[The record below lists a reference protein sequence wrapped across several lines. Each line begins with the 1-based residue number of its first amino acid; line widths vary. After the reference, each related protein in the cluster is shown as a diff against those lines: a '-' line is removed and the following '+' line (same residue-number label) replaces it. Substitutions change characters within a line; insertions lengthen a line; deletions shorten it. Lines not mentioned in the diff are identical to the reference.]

1 MKKLF
6 AFKNIL
12 ATALLLPVMVAPRA
26 AHAQF
31 GFGIVY
37 DPTNYANAVLRYAQ
51 LVQQLDQLR
60 STYAQ
65 ILNQYNLAVQMS
77 KNIPNMATRY
87 ATSWAPWRYTSA
99 QDAYGN
105 ATSWLNGVNSGS
117 IPTVLS
123 GYQRATNP
131 LQLYS
136 PTLLS
141 SMPTSEA
148 QRIQSDA
155 ATIELTDGAAQNA
168 LETIGAIRANAAST
182 NNTIN
187 NLQNDSLSGD
197 PNLNSEVSVLNKVNA
212 TNVLSLQNGQDTNK
226 LLVAILEQQTILAK
240 QLRDASTNI
249 TNADLA
255 RRQNSVNLGQQLTGG
270 IGQSLNGY
278 QLP

>member
-1 MKKLF
+1 MKKTLM
-6 AFKNIL
+6 I
-12 ATALLLPVMVAPRA
+12 LLLGLSLALPRA

-31 GFGIVY
+31 GLGIVY

-51 LVQQLDQLR
+51 LVQQLNQLR
-60 STYAQ
+60 STYTQ

-77 KNIPNMATRY
+77 KSIPNMSSRY
-87 ATSWAPWRYTSA
+87 AANWSPWRYGSA

-105 ATSWLNGVNSGS
+105 ATPWINGVNSGS
-117 IPTVLS
+117 VPTVMT
-123 GYQRATNP
+123 GYQKATNP

-141 SMPTSEA
+141 SMPASES
-148 QRIQSDA
+148 QRIQSDS
-155 ATIELTDGAAQNA
+155 ATIELSDGAAENA
-168 LETIGAIRANAAST
+168 LETIGAIRANAT
-182 NNTIN
+182 ITTNTIS
-187 NLQNDSLSGD
+187 NLQNDSLTGD

-212 TNVLSLQNGQDTNK
+212 TDVLSLQNAQDTNK

-249 TNADLA
+249 TNTDIA
-255 RRQNSVNLGQQLTGG
+255 RRQNSVSMGQQLTGG